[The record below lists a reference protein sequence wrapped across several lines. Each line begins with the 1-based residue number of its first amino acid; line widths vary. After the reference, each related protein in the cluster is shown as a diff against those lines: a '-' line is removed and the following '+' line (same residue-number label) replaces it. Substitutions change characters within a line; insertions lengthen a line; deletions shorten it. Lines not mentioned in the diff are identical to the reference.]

1 MGSSAGLPESAP
13 WLGNDAPQPTTSPAR
28 EEQDT
33 CRGRLNIPMS
43 LAPGGRVLSEAQQD
57 DTDRVVGLLEARGP
71 QLGFPYS
78 SGIAGSQHAHMREL
92 RVQSGGHPPGSF
104 MPLIRAARLFC
115 SSVATR
121 LATTASMTPISP
133 SRIGSAMPISQ
144 NSDVKDGSHEWT
156 SPV

>member
-1 MGSSAGLPESAP
+1 MP
-13 WLGNDAPQPTTSPAR
+13 WTVEYTDEFGAWWASPAKHNR
-28 EEQDT
+28 MI
-33 CRGRLNIPMS
+33 RI
-43 LAPGGRVLSEAQQD
+43 A
-57 DTDRVVGLLEARGP
+57 
-71 QLGFPYS
+71 S
-78 SGIAGSQHAHMREL
+78 SGCSKPEAPSWAFLFLRDCRVTACPHAGVT
-92 RVQSGGHPPGSF
+92 VQSGGHPSGSF

>member
-1 MGSSAGLPESAP
+1 MP
-13 WLGNDAPQPTTSPAR
+13 WTVEYTDEFGAWWAS
-28 EEQDT
+28 
-33 CRGRLNIPMS
+33 
-43 LAPGGRVLSEAQQD
+43 LSEAQQD

-71 QLGFPYS
+71 QLGFPIPQGLPGHS
-78 SGIAGSQHAHMREL
+78 MPTCGSYGSKVAAIP
-92 RVQSGGHPPGSF
+92 SGSF